1 MLISTRME
9 TNVVSATPD
18 MTIQV
23 ADSLM
28 KQEKIHRLPVLDA
41 HNRLVGIVSEKDIL
55 KATPSPISTLSAYE
69 MNALLSQLTVA
80 KIMKKNPVT
89 ISKDAS
95 VEEAA
100 RIMID
105 ENISC
110 LPVLDGKK
118 LVGIVSKTD
127 MLKMVLEM
135 LGTRVYG
142 ITAECLLE
150 NKPGV
155 LAKLSDALAK
165 QNIQIVSF
173 VVLNGPDPSKA
184 HCTIK
189 VQGPNKK
196 AFTEIIKKYVAE
208 VIDVRDM

>member
-1 MLISTRME
+1 MLISSRM
-9 TNVVSATPD
+9 TTKLVAATPD
-18 MTIQV
+18 MTIQA
-23 ADSLM
+23 ADALM
-28 KQEKIHRLPVLDA
+28 KQEKVHRLPVLDKN
-41 HNRLVGIVSEKDIL
+41 NRLVGVISERDIL
-55 KATPSPISTLSAYE
+55 KATPSPVTTLSAYE
-69 MNALLSQLTVA
+69 MNALLSELTVV
-80 KIMKKNPVT
+80 KIMKKNPPT
-89 ISKDAS
+89 ITIDTS

-100 RIMID
+100 RIMVD
-105 ENISC
+105 QDVSC
-110 LPVLDGKK
+110 LPVMDGKK

-135 LGTRVYG
+135 FGTKVYG

-150 NKPGV
+150 NKPGA

-173 VVLNGPDPSKA
+173 AVLNGPDVTKA

-196 AFTEIIKKYVAE
+196 TFTDILKKLALE
-208 VIDVRDM
+208 VLDVREM